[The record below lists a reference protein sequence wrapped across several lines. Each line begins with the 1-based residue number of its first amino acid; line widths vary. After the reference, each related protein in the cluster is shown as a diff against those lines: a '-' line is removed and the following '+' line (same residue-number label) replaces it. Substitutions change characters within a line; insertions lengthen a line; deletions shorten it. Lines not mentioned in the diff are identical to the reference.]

1 MSKILSPEVE
11 RIAEDLAEKD
21 KRDAVKKKA
30 KQDKKDKKKLTDK
43 QRIERIE
50 EYLGLGV

>member
-1 MSKILSPEVE
+1 MKPLSPEVE
-11 RIAEDLAEKD
+11 RIAKDLVEED

-30 KQDKKDKKKLTDK
+30 EQDKKDKKKLTDK

-50 EYLGLGV
+50 EYLGLDE

>member
-1 MSKILSPEVE
+1 MSKILSPEVD
-11 RIAEDLAEKD
+11 RIAKDKVIAD
-21 KRDAVKKKA
+21 KRDTVKKKA

-50 EYLGLGV
+50 EYLGLDE

>member
-1 MSKILSPEVE
+1 MKPLSPEVE
-11 RIAEDLAEKD
+11 RIAADTAAID

-30 KQDKKDKKKLTDK
+30 EQDKKDKKKLTDK

-50 EYLGLGV
+50 EYLGLDE